1 MGKKKRIITS
11 FSDVIT
17 NSSTEV
23 FLIQGPDALRQ
34 MIGTGIYKKYQKDF
48 LVPKTEEDVEYFFRF
63 QGKKGFNHNYSIWD
77 LKPLLGNLF
86 NLYLDMNNEFPD
98 KEDVIRAIEIYQKE
112 EDEHGYGGDSTIFE
126 MMSHVNEWYD
136 MYTEYGKGDQWKR
149 LNEAGRTDR
158 EIVEFIWPL
167 IKDITGKVFYSFA
180 DDCGTS
186 STAEILWEGGYYSYR
201 E

>member
-1 MGKKKRIITS
+1 MKRKRIIIS
-11 FSDVIT
+11 YSDVIT
-17 NSSTEV
+17 NSSTQV
-23 FLIQGPDALRQ
+23 FFLDIEEKLIKFLNDNN
-34 MIGTGIYKKYQKDF
+34 ITKD
-48 LVPKTEEDVEYFFRF
+48 VVIIR
-63 QGKKGFNHNYSIWD
+63 
-77 LKPLLGNLF
+77 
-86 NLYLDMNNEFPD
+86 D

-180 DDCGTS
+180 DDCGTL